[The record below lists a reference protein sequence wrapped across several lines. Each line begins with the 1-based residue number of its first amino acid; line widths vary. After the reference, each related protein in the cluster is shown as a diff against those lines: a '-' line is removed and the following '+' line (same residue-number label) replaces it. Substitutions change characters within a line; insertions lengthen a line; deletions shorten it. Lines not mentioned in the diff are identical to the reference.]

1 MARKRMID
9 PKFWS
14 DDKMMALTPM
24 HRLLFIGIWNFSDDY
39 GIHKNN
45 DSTLKAEVFP
55 CDPITVK
62 EVGQLKDDLIKN
74 NLIVPFTD
82 QDTELFFIKN
92 WNEYQKINRPQ
103 PSKYQFTER
112 TLNDHGT
119 FTPNRIEKN
128 KTEKKVVE
136 VATATTSSNLP
147 FDLKALQGEYPK
159 VDVEF
164 SFDKYQSYC
173 QTKGND
179 VEFTGFQN
187 WVKKDAR
194 EGWNE
199 RKNVESTMTLYCSQE
214 DCDGQVRCKGDQ
226 AWKHKVCK
234 KCGNMNVDKW
244 GI

>member
-24 HRLLFIGIWNFSDDY
+24 HRLLFIGIWNFSDDS

-45 DSTLKAEVFP
+45 DSMLKAEIFP
-55 CDPITVK
+55 CDSIET
-62 EVGQLKDDLIKN
+62 EDVGILKDDLIKE

-82 QDTELFFIKN
+82 NGTELLHVKN
-92 WNEYQKINRPQ
+92 WKIYQYIQKPV
-103 PSKYQFTER
+103 PSKYSLPEDYR
-112 TLNDHGT
+112 TPT
-119 FTPNRIEKN
+119 VTVQSNRIEKN

-136 VATATTSSNLP
+136 ETSATTSSNLP